1 MKILFLTQ
9 YCPPEVG
16 APQNRIFELAKGLQR
31 NGHHVT
37 ILTAMPN
44 YPVGEVFEGY
54 RGKIL
59 MEEELEGIRIVRTW
73 IYTTPSKGFIA
84 RLMNYFS
91 FTLTSVLLGLWK
103 VGKHDIIFTES
114 PPLFLGGS
122 GYILSALL
130 QAKYIFNV
138 SDLWPESAVKLGV
151 LKNEPLIK
159 MSTMLEEFCY
169 DKADLISGQT
179 RGIVDNI
186 ASRGYDP
193 AKIFLLTNGV
203 DTALFSKANRDE
215 TLREE
220 LGIAGKFALVYAGIH
235 GLAQGLE
242 VMVRAAERLRDYP
255 EIAIVFVGEGP
266 EKEQL
271 VKLAQELELTN
282 VYFLPL
288 QKKKDMPRLLASM
301 DATIIPLKKLDLFKG
316 ALPSKMFEALACE
329 LPIVLAVDGEARV
342 LIEAAEAGIYVEP
355 ENVDEMSAA
364 VLKLYQNPDLVKTLG
379 ANGRVYVEE
388 HYSRRRILE
397 KFEARLIALLKGGK

>member
-31 NGHHVT
+31 NGHQVT

-59 MEEELEGIRIVRTW
+59 MEEELEGIRVVRTW

-122 GYILSALL
+122 GYILSVLL
-130 QAKYIFNV
+130 QSKYIFNV

-179 RGIVDNI
+179 RGIVENI
-186 ASRGYDP
+186 ASRGYQRE
-193 AKIFLLTNGV
+193 KIFLLTNGV
-203 DTALFSKANRDE
+203 DTTLFSKAHRDE
-215 TLREE
+215 KLRAE

-242 VMVRAAERLRDYP
+242 VMVRTAERLRDYP
-255 EIAIVFVGEGP
+255 EIAFVFVGEGP
-266 EKEQL
+266 EKEL
-271 VKLAQELELTN
+271 LIDLTRELGLTN
-282 VYFLPL
+282 VHFLPL
-288 QKKKDMPRLLASM
+288 QKKKDMPRLLAAM

-316 ALPSKMFEALACE
+316 ALPSKMFEALASE

-364 VLKLYQNPDLVKTLG
+364 VLKLYQNPDLVKKLG

-388 HYSRRRILE
+388 NYSRKRILE
-397 KFEARLIALLKGGK
+397 KFEERLLALLKGGK